1 MGAWCVCVPTPPAP
15 PPALPSKESPGRSL
29 YGCFVESGDSQTGPQ
44 RRVCPAEQ
52 SHLMGCVFVRT
63 HQGVF
68 VLLTICMCHFGL
80 FPFPICKFR
89 AVY

>member
-1 MGAWCVCVPTPPAP
+1 MMGYGRCVGGGVVCVRTNPPAP
-15 PPALPSKESPGRSL
+15 PPALPSTESPGRSL

-63 HQGVF
+63 HIRVC
-68 VLLTICMCHFGL
+68 LSC
-80 FPFPICKFR
+80 
-89 AVY
+89 